1 MLTNQLYDIY
11 VPHQTPW
18 ITQNHKDPNNCH
30 TQLSRQL
37 RPEGANST
45 IPTHTNSF
53 GCHTLRQR
61 RDSDALRANKPAPN
75 RSNPSSIDRVT
86 ELELTPET
94 RSQREERIG
103 LGQRWDRARSRARHH
118 DATSSKLFSRSSSR
132 QAAHA
137 LPSALKGPRS
147 VLAHPQRPNPS
158 AASSCLQTSA

>member
-18 ITQNHKDPNNCH
+18 ITQNYKDANNCH
-30 TQLSRQL
+30 TPLARQL
-37 RPEGANST
+37 RPERANSPIT
-45 IPTHTNSF
+45 THTDSF

-61 RDSDALRANKPAPN
+61 CDSDALPTNKPAPN

-137 LPSALKGPRS
+137 LPSALKGSRS
-147 VLAHPQRPNPS
+147 VLAHP
-158 AASSCLQTSA
+158 

>member
-1 MLTNQLYDIY
+1 MYA
-11 VPHQTPW
+11 PHQTPW
-18 ITQNHKDPNNCH
+18 ITQNHKDANNCH

-45 IPTHTNSF
+45 IPTHTNNF

-75 RSNPSSIDRVT
+75 RSAPSSVDQVT
-86 ELELTPET
+86 ELELAPET
-94 RSQREERIG
+94 RLWHRERIG
-103 LGQRWDRARSRARHH
+103 LRQQWDRAGSRTRHH
-118 DATSSKLFSRSSSR
+118 DAASSKLLSRSSSR

-137 LPSALKGPRS
+137 LPSALKGSRS